1 MFSINTLA
9 KILVLAAIATMGL
22 AVYNVYNNNLEPKS
36 PKEIILQKKREA
48 GVSPEIRLI
57 KKEIKVDAKVEPLK
71 EVQVSSEIAGIIE
84 WLGVKEGDNVYKGQH
99 VATIEHS
106 ELISAVNQAKAQVEK
121 AEAELAKAKAGASEE
136 DIALVKKTIEEAKIA
151 LAATD
156 LDLQND
162 MRQIMDRIDDY
173 IDEIDEFFT
182 GEEDIDTVQFNVHYI
197 DSLTLNSFEKQ
208 RKEIENSI
216 IKLRQINEALHSME
230 NTDHDTVRKWAAD
243 ITDTIFKIKKLS
255 DEMES
260 AATDELKKYPNDKR
274 LKELQFAMRQL
285 RPSLEQDKKVLDK
298 QISALDL
305 ALARLERANAEYDK
319 VLAGPRQEEIDAL
332 EASIRLAEAQLRA
345 AQSQLNKATVRVWT
359 AGKVSQI
366 LKEEGERV
374 SSMEPIMS
382 VITDGV
388 YVKAQVPEVDI
399 SKVSVGMPVEIKF
412 DTYKS
417 KRFNGEVYF
426 IYPSQKEI
434 NHIVYYEIKVL
445 PDKEEIARYDIK
457 PGMTATVYIPIVNKE
472 AKVAI
477 PSRLIKKDEKGEYVY
492 VLDKKAPN
500 PNLPQKKYIE
510 SGVSDGEYTEV
521 LSGLASY
528 MKVLDKGE

>member
-1 MFSINTLA
+1 MINKLA

-22 AVYNVYNNNLEPKS
+22 AVYNVYNNSSEYQGPKKVLLKNKNTGIS
-36 PKEIILQKKREA
+36 PGKRT
-48 GVSPEIRLI
+48 I

-71 EVQVSSEIAGIIE
+71 EVQVSSEISGILE
-84 WLGVKEGDNVYKGQH
+84 WLGVKEGDEVQKGQH

-106 ELISAVNQAKAQVEK
+106 GLLSAVNQAQAQLEK
-121 AEAELAKAKAGASEE
+121 AKAELAKAKAGASKE
-136 DIALVKKTIEEAKIA
+136 DIELAKKMVKEAEVAIS
-151 LAATD
+151 AAN

-162 MRQIMDRIDDY
+162 MRQIVDRIDDY
-173 IDEIDEFFT
+173 LDDIDEFFT
-182 GEEDIDTVQFNVHYI
+182 GEEDIENVQFNVHYI
-197 DSLTLNSFEKQ
+197 DSLDLNSFEKQ
-208 RKEIENSI
+208 RKDIESDLL
-216 IKLRQINEALHSME
+216 KVRQISTTL
-230 NTDHDTVRKWAAD
+230 HDTTELDYEDIRQWASD
-243 ITDTIFKIKKLS
+243 ITKSIFKIKKLA

-260 AATDELKKYPNDKR
+260 AATDALKKHPNDRR
-274 LKELQFAMRQL
+274 LKELQMTMRTL
-285 RPSLEQDKKVLDK
+285 SPNLEQDKKLLDK

-305 ALARLERANAEYDK
+305 ALARLERASAEYDK
-319 VLAGPRQEEIDAL
+319 VLAGPRQEDIDAL
-332 EASIRLAEAQLRA
+332 EASVSFAEAQLKS
-345 AQSQLNKATVRVWT
+345 AQNQLEKAMIKVWT

-366 LKEEGERV
+366 HKEEGERV
-374 SSMEPIMS
+374 NSMEPIMS

-417 KRFNGEVYF
+417 KRFSGEVYF

-434 NHIVYYEIKVL
+434 NHIVYYEIKIL

-457 PGMTATVYIPIVNKE
+457 PGMTATVYIPVVNKE
-472 AKVAI
+472 VKIAI
-477 PSRLIKKDEKGEYVY
+477 PSRLIKEDEKGKYVY

-510 SGVSDGEYTEV
+510 TGVSDGEYTEV
-521 LSGLASY
+521 LSGLGSY
-528 MKVLDKGE
+528 VKVLDKSDNE